1 MINQIQEC
9 RAVINQIQECRAV
22 INRALPS
29 LHGESLQIT
38 NSPFNLSLNMFFYSK
53 QNVFFMK
60 VEHCNIKI
68 LHFCEKFAK
77 EMCSVHRPSSLI
89 KLILNPSEKNYLV
102 FKNIQTQKN
111 AYNSTFHS
119 LIGRPTVLNICT
131 KCNIFMS
138 NLSPKKK
145 GLIQKTQMF

>member
-1 MINQIQEC
+1 MINQIQECRAVINQIQEC

-89 KLILNPSEKNYLV
+89 KLILNPSEKTIWFLRTS
-102 FKNIQTQKN
+102 KHRRMRITQH
-111 AYNSTFHS
+111 F
-119 LIGRPTVLNICT
+119 TV
-131 KCNIFMS
+131 
-138 NLSPKKK
+138 
-145 GLIQKTQMF
+145 